1 MKNIQT
7 FEEFLNESQD
17 DWRDDF
23 YSEKKTLRKK
33 YLAKSSNEIA
43 IEAAKKVAKTY
54 KIKYQDILKTETP
67 DNNITGAKTWDQE
80 GKIIK

>member
-1 MKNIQT
+1 MKHVHT
-7 FEEFLNESQD
+7 YEEFLNEGQD

-33 YLAKSSNEIA
+33 YFAKSSNEIA

-54 KIKYQDILKTETP
+54 NIKYQDILKTETP
-67 DNNITGAKTWDQE
+67 DNNMTGVKTWDKE
-80 GKIIK
+80 GNIK